1 MEWGLP
7 DQVREADRDQEEDE
21 ATAGEWEEAEQL
33 PVPEENAYALP
44 AEPQQ
49 HTRPE
54 SRVISR
60 SVPSAGQVWRG
71 SRAAHFMV
79 ISIASGK
86 EGTGKTNVAVSL
98 AGSAGACQFLDCDVE
113 ERRVSDAR

>member
-1 MEWGLP
+1 MEWDLP
-7 DQVREADRDQEEDE
+7 DKVKEAHRVQGEDG
-21 ATAGEWEEAEQL
+21 ATAGEWEEAGQ
-33 PVPEENAYALP
+33 PASGENAYALP